1 MFEGDARLR
10 FAFQNS
16 LHRLRQLRK
25 CADYSCLNMHRN
37 RLERTTAP
45 SAAILGT
52 VLRKHAEAFD
62 VDKSPIR
69 VVYSHTPFTLHVTG
83 WCELVHTGRL

>member
-1 MFEGDARLR
+1 MFEGDVYASENRIHDFR
-10 FAFQNS
+10 D
-16 LHRLRQLRK
+16 LRK
-25 CADYSCLNMHRN
+25 TAMRSCLNMHGN

-45 SAAILGT
+45 FVAILGT
-52 VLRKHAEAFD
+52 VLRQHLEAFH